1 MFTSSRHVARLQLP
15 RVLSSVSCW
24 CERDRCT
31 PLERPRLRNR
41 ASRDSGHQTYLRRS
55 PILAN
60 VRFGSKSGHL
70 QCNTPCS
77 LSANSELMQCSNW
90 DRYSITSSVIR
101 RNSRVIVSPSSF
113 AVFKLMT
120 SSNLVGCST
129 GSSEGLAP
137 LRILSTNGAAA
148 RNKSAKFAP

>member
-1 MFTSSRHVARLQLP
+1 MRKPCSLWVI
-15 RVLSSVSCW
+15 
-24 CERDRCT
+24 
-31 PLERPRLRNR
+31 
-41 ASRDSGHQTYLRRS
+41 SGHMRCNKRRPLYPNS
-55 PILAN
+55 DRESGFPAKDH
-60 VRFGSKSGHL
+60 VCFTPESGHV
-70 QCNTPCS
+70 QCKSRCP
-77 LSANSELMQCSNW
+77 LSANSGLMQCSNW